1 MANLSRKS
9 FIGKA
14 SVSALTVGALVAV
27 PGYELGGEAA
37 HASAEDTT
45 TAHTGTLL
53 AHLRN
58 ANTGEIAILV
68 GTREV
73 VIHDRAL
80 AHRLIQAAR

>member
-1 MANLSRKS
+1 MANLSRKG

-14 SVSALTVGALVAV
+14 SVGALTVGALVAV
-27 PGYELGGEAA
+27 PGYEIGSAAA

-45 TAHTGTLL
+45 AAHTGPLL

-58 ANTGEIAILV
+58 AKTGEIAILV

-73 VIHDRAL
+73 VIHDRVL
-80 AHRLIQAAR
+80 ARRLLQAAQ